1 MIVDHYHKKANIQRG
16 LHWHELMARFEGPVV
31 RELDAV
37 FVTDWYSETERPAAA
52 GRQHRCDLGETTR
65 QVGRQV
71 VPSGPSFEN
80 DNNLKLFAAVI
91 QNARNGGSASPART
105 TCPTRRSRWRW

>member
-1 MIVDHYHKKANIQRG
+1 VQRRERLKNIARG
-16 LHWHELMARFEGPVV
+16 LHWRELVARFEGPIV

-37 FVTDWYSETERPAAA
+37 FLTDWVSES
-52 GRQHRCDLGETTR
+52 GELLQASR
-65 QVGRQV
+65 GPVVLADQPGDWDAQV

-91 QNARNGGSASPART
+91 LLVAKVSSTEYDVDARRESTDGQGPDDG
-105 TCPTRRSRWRW
+105 